1 MKVAVVTGVSSG
13 IGQATAAKLAQ
24 IGYRTFGTVRGDFA
38 PRSDLE
44 LVRVDVRDRDSVEE
58 GVASVFERAGR
69 IDVLVNSAG
78 SALISAAEET
88 SDEEARDLFETN
100 VFGVMRMTQAVLPA
114 MRTQRS
120 GRIINISSV
129 LGFLPAPFMSTYAAT
144 KHAVEGY
151 SESIDHEV
159 RNFGVRVI
167 VVEPGFTRTNLGRHN
182 GGAARSLPE
191 YDDVRQR
198 VIARVND
205 NIERGVDPA
214 KVAEVVLRAATDAT
228 PRLRYPVG
236 REAKF
241 LRLLRSIAPSFMLDR
256 GVRKQFGLG
265 TAKEPSP
272 GPSLRSGPP
281 SPRFAGRGP
290 SSPSPRSR
298 GEGARSADEGRDV
311 GVAS

>member
-1 MKVAVVTGVSSG
+1 MKVALVTGVSSG

-114 MRTQRS
+114 MRAQRS

-129 LGFLPAPFMSTYAAT
+129 LGFLPAPFMSAYAAT
-144 KHAVEGY
+144 KHAVEDY
-151 SESIDHEV
+151 SESLDHEV

-182 GGAARSLPE
+182 RNGYPVCAYNMDRDRAAAA
-191 YDDVRQR
+191 
-198 VIARVND
+198 IGH
-205 NIERGVDPA
+205 NIEHGADPLT
-214 KVAEVVLRAATDAT
+214 VADVVARAATVAS
-228 PRLRYPVG
+228 PRLRYQVG
-236 REAKF
+236 GRAK
-241 LRLLRSIAPSFMLDR
+241 LLRILRSFAPATVLDK
-256 GVRKQFGLG
+256 GIRKEFGLD
-265 TAKEPSP
+265 PS
-272 GPSLRSGPP
+272 
-281 SPRFAGRGP
+281 P
-290 SSPSPRSR
+290 SSPSPRLR
-298 GEGARSADEGRDV
+298 GECAPERSEGADEGPDP